1 MKQKVLR
8 AGRHSLAV
16 IIPAPFTHA
25 MGVKAGDTVDVHPFP
40 ERGRVTMQFKG
51 SVQLPLTLLNSP
63 RNRKTKIV
71 K

>member
-16 IIPAPFTHA
+16 IIPAIFTHTI
-25 MGVKAGDTVDVHPFP
+25 GVKAGDSVEVHPSP
-40 ERGRVTMQFKG
+40 ETGRVIMQFKG
-51 SVQLPLTLLNSP
+51 SVQLPLTLLNFP
-63 RNRKTKIV
+63 RNRKIKIV